1 MYLILVV
8 SANSILHHFSIDFMH
23 PIEVSVSV
31 KRVAKLLVA
40 NVTRRGLLRQMFELK
55 MPVDV
60 TFLEGS
66 VATVQANILALVAFR
81 YTLVHQVKI

>member
-1 MYLILVV
+1 MYLTLVV
-8 SANSILHHFSIDFMH
+8 SANSILHHFSIDSMH

-40 NVTRRGLLRQMFELK
+40 NVTRCDLLRQMFKLK

-60 TFLEGS
+60 TFLDGS
-66 VATVQANILALVAFR
+66 VATVQANIFALVAFR
-81 YTLVHQVKI
+81 YTLVHQVNI